1 MQVSKMLCLMVA
13 LLVSAWIEIIYLRH
27 CKLKGKVALLVS
39 AWIEITAATKASQYY
54 LVALL
59 VSAWIEIYSY
69 SSSCITNCRRT
80 PRECVD

>member
-1 MQVSKMLCLMVA
+1 MVA
-13 LLVSAWIEIIYLRH
+13 LLVSAWIEMMDIQVWIILSM
-27 CKLKGKVALLVS
+27 KVALLVS